1 MLYKDEK
8 RTEKI
13 AIKAKPSI
21 VKLTKL
27 VWDQIQPWMDEV
39 DYNALFEQL
48 ITLTAANVNAIPA
61 EDLPPGTTVLSPT
74 PTIQPE
80 SELDYDFD
88 PNIIPEPNDE
98 LADNIELVPR
108 DQVEELLR

>member
-39 DYNALFEQL
+39 DYN
-48 ITLTAANVNAIPA
+48 
-61 EDLPPGTTVLSPT
+61 
-74 PTIQPE
+74 
-80 SELDYDFD
+80 
-88 PNIIPEPNDE
+88 
-98 LADNIELVPR
+98 
-108 DQVEELLR
+108 